1 MSAALG
7 AAGYEVARSVA
18 AFYRDLLEHVIVAQA
33 HRRLRSRP
41 YVCTPCMYYALG
53 GATKRITLH

>member
-18 AFYRDLLEHVIVAQA
+18 AFYRDLLEHVIVA
-33 HRRLRSRP
+33 RDRSDIQSCRS
-41 YVCTPCMYYALG
+41 A
-53 GATKRITLH
+53 R